1 MYKLV
6 QLLAHKV
13 CVYERLCSMAT
24 TVDLGNVIGP
34 QGPQG
39 VQGVQGP
46 KGDTG
51 PAGAGWFLLFL
62 GEKGSEAGS
71 TIDNNQLQ
79 QLQEAYP
86 YVVMQNAD
94 GQLYLPCDKY
104 KYEYHSEVPSS
115 LDASAQTQDVTMH
128 TAIKFTRTVTSQFT
142 TEESTQDKDNVFTV
156 DLDAG
161 ICWYSSELSLPL
173 QDTTVYW
180 NDIKDNPVAKFVT
193 GIRSGLFFD
202 NKYNAPMLF
211 GCTCASVCKDADHNI
226 VTSLPSETCR
236 LLKNAWPYCF
246 VIAPTHVPI
255 QSVAYSYTLC
265 VPVFSGGYNKD
276 ETSNIGGWYPYVDTK
291 ATQSTTTTCMYFKS
305 VHTDV
310 DGNYAVYKIDYV
322 TGEVSTFM
330 HSAVASSANSVDWTN
345 VQNKPFNDVDSSI
358 LYINSRH
365 TLGINMDIICPNYTL
380 GNAATCDM
388 DYSLAIGS
396 DSISGGEYDIAIGT
410 GAHTIPD
417 NSATERHCNIAIG
430 NEAVCDASTKCIAIG
445 TNAIASGE
453 ASICIGQNSKVANAT
468 QGISLGN
475 NAICEYGN
483 SVALGAQSQVDEN
496 NQVSIGN
503 SDIQRRL
510 SNVANP
516 TKSYDAVNLD
526 YFKKNTPGFVTITY
540 DLDPSKAKLNASKTS
555 AQFPSISIDN
565 EVYNKL
571 FTYMYKRTFVPDS
584 IIFTYINYGDDSIK
598 RQVFSV
604 SDSGQMYDY
613 LDQRFT
619 FSIYAQS
626 FVHQQMTTMIQSASS
641 TMLNLARVSLQLH
654 FAPIGSGE
662 PPMNVGPVISISV
675 TSSSEIKFDSGRTY
689 RVYLSF
695 KHPV

>member
-1 MYKLV
+1 
-6 QLLAHKV
+6 
-13 CVYERLCSMAT
+13 MAT

-71 TIDNNQLQ
+71 TIDTNQLQ

-104 KYEYHSEVPSS
+104 KYEYHSVVPSS

-128 TAIKFTRTVTSQFT
+128 TAIKFTRTVTSQST
-142 TEESTQDKDNVFTV
+142 TQESTQDEDNVFIV

-180 NDIKDNPVAKFVT
+180 DDIKDNPVAKFVT

-330 HSAVASSANSVDWTN
+330 HSAVASSANSVDWNN
-345 VQNKPFNDVDSSI
+345 VQNKPFNDVDSNI
-358 LYINSRH
+358 LNINSSH

-380 GNAATCDM
+380 GNAATCGM

-396 DSISGGEYDIAIGT
+396 DSIAGGNYDIAIGT
-410 GAHTIPD
+410 GANTISGKS
-417 NSATERHCNIAIG
+417 N
-430 NEAVCDASTKCIAIG
+430 CIAIG
-445 TNAIASGE
+445 TNATTSGDY
-453 ASICIGQNSKVANAT
+453 SICIGQNSNVANAT

-483 SVALGAQSQVDEN
+483 SVALGAQSQVNES

-503 SDIQRRL
+503 SNIQRRL

-516 TKSYDAVNLD
+516 TESYDAVNLD
-526 YFKKNTPGFVTITY
+526 YFKKNTPGFVTII
-540 DLDPSKAKLNASKTS
+540 DELDPSKAKLNASKTS
-555 AQFPSISIDN
+555 AVFPSIPINN
-565 EVYNKL
+565 EVYNAL

-584 IIFTYINYGDDSIK
+584 IIFTYINWGEDTRT

-604 SDSGQMYDY
+604 SDSGQMNDY
-613 LDQRFT
+613 LSQRFT

-641 TMLNLARVSLQLH
+641 NMLNLARVSLQLH
-654 FAPIGSGE
+654 FVPIGSGE
-662 PPMNVGPVISISV
+662 PPMNVGPCISISV
-675 TSSSEIKFDSGRTY
+675 TSSSEIKFDSGREY
-689 RVYLSF
+689 GVYLSF